1 MYNMLTIQIIIKHY
15 PVKSITDIDRSWFGS
30 NVCDEKNIKI
40 DTKNLSS
47 NDIEYRIV
55 KPIWKDPRT
64 HAALNCASLSCPNL
78 SQQAYL
84 CQNINTQLNQ
94 VFSA

>member
-1 MYNMLTIQIIIKHY
+1 M
-15 PVKSITDIDRSWFGS
+15 
-30 NVCDEKNIKI
+30 
-40 DTKNLSS
+40 
-47 NDIEYRIV
+47 
-55 KPIWKDPRT
+55 WKDPRT